1 METKENLGSSE
12 DKRIPANPIT
22 TPEEL
27 WRALRGLAPVA
38 IVSLGALAI
47 LYTLYFAAELFLPI
61 FFAAFFAILLKPV
74 VQSLSRI
81 GLPRPIAAFIVLI
94 GLVGSIVAATVNL
107 SGPVESWFERLPG
120 IQRQIETKLWPVTK
134 SIKQAQ
140 ETTEKIQ
147 NIADGDSKKARDR
160 QVTIKKDSL
169 LSRLFQTTWLTFVQF
184 LITLAVTFLFLARNG
199 AHTTQQFK
207 SLPWRQYRSYVEDF
221 LELAQERI
229 SRFVRVSAVIYLCIG
244 TLTGLAMYVLG
255 MPNPLLWGVMAT
267 VLGFMPYVGPLVV
280 TGCIGVAS
288 LLTFSAWWEI
298 AAPPLVYGAMT
309 IIEGY
314 FITPAILG
322 RHLTLSPISVFLSM
336 LLWTWLWGMPGAF
349 LSVPIVVIAT
359 LFARHLLLVL
369 PKDEAAEDLAGTL
382 QR

>member
-1 METKENLGSSE
+1 MESDENSVSPE
-12 DKRIPANPIT
+12 ERHVPPNPISS
-22 TPEEL
+22 PEEL
-27 WRALRGLAPVA
+27 WRALHGLTPIA

-61 FFAAFFAILLKPV
+61 FFAAFFAILLKPLV
-74 VQSLSRI
+74 RSLSRI
-81 GLPRPIAAFIVLI
+81 GLPRPVAAFIVLM
-94 GLVGSIVAATVNL
+94 GLVGAIVAATANL
-107 SGPVESWFERLPG
+107 SGPAESWFERLPG
-120 IQRQIETKLWPVTK
+120 IQRQIEAKLWPVTK

-147 NIADGDSKKARDR
+147 NIAGGDSKKARDR
-160 QVTIKKDSL
+160 EVTIKKDSL
-169 LSRLFQTTWLTFVQF
+169 LTRLFQTTWLTLVQF
-184 LITLAVTFLFLARNG
+184 LITLAVTFLLLARNG
-199 AHTTQQFK
+199 SHTAQQFK
-207 SLPWRQYRSYVEDF
+207 SLPWRQYRTYVEDF
-221 LELAQERI
+221 LDLAQERI
-229 SRFVRVSAVIYLCIG
+229 SRFVRVSAVIYLCMGI
-244 TLTGLAMYVLG
+244 LTGLAMYVLG
-255 MPNPLLWGVMAT
+255 MPNPLLWGVMAA
-267 VLGFMPYVGPLVV
+267 VMGFMPYVGPLLV

-288 LLTFSAWWEI
+288 LLTFGAWWEI
-298 AAPPLVYGAMT
+298 AAPPLAYGAMT

-322 RHLTLSPISVFLSM
+322 RHLTLSPIAVFLSM

-369 PKDEAAEDLAGTL
+369 PRDGDKEPLADVQ